1 MFSKEPPPPDNPLI
15 GRSDVVCTPH
25 LGASTTEAQEG
36 VALEIAEAVVSAL
49 KVHLLPLSIPHH
61 LRDTVHAVLVLCPN
75 SPMRSSAST
84 TSRLHLRHSA
94 CGVWAPPPL
103 RPRTAWHVPQM
114 QKRDLVRRYCA
125 FAAEAQDG
133 IAWHSTVWH
142 STAVRAQGE
151 LAATAVNAPMVP
163 AEVLAE
169 LQPFCQLAQ
178 GLGTAAVQLVG
189 SHGFTDI
196 HITYAT
202 SRGGA
207 PWTLNLNS
215 YDRACHASTRP
226 GGITACVD
234 MRGERLGKLGF
245 TASSTLSISGLMQ
258 SGGKLGSIQDQLRS
272 MGCAATKGCNTP
284 KRFIT
289 VPIIAFR
296 AYAPLLA
303 CRRFGHAAAEGD
315 GDQGHPGADHHLHC

>member
-1 MFSKEPPPPDNPLI
+1 M
-15 GRSDVVCTPH
+15 
-25 LGASTTEAQEG
+25 
-36 VALEIAEAVVSAL
+36 
-49 KVHLLPLSIPHH
+49 
-61 LRDTVHAVLVLCPN
+61 
-75 SPMRSSAST
+75 
-84 TSRLHLRHSA
+84 
-94 CGVWAPPPL
+94 
-103 RPRTAWHVPQM
+103 PQM
-114 QKRDLVRRYCA
+114 QKRDLVSRYCA

-207 PWTLNLNS
+207 PLDPKPLHPLNPM
-215 YDRACHASTRP
+215 A
-226 GGITACVD
+226 
-234 MRGERLGKLGF
+234 
-245 TASSTLSISGLMQ
+245 MQ
-258 SGGKLGSIQDQLRS
+258 IR
-272 MGCAATKGCNTP
+272 
-284 KRFIT
+284 
-289 VPIIAFR
+289 
-296 AYAPLLA
+296 
-303 CRRFGHAAAEGD
+303 
-315 GDQGHPGADHHLHC
+315 HPHHLCHQPRRCALDPQSQFL